1 MHISGTASG
10 ATQKHRFQFPSKANN
25 RETCP
30 PKYCCRI
37 MEFHFWTS
45 SRIQE
50 ERTRTAE
57 AAARKRTG
65 KSISRACYGCLYGP
79 ISPCSN
85 QALIVVGVNVAPR
98 GDAVRIAKIRLSY
111 MQGIFSQSRRP
122 CEMKNFAL
130 TNFAERCS
138 IHFGPEYRNHPGRA
152 GVLGPGIAAKSN
164 SVHFQAVRLMRMIFN
179 NSLFDGLIP
188 RAPRSLRI

>member
-1 MHISGTASG
+1 MPYRNIGFNFPLKQITGKLAPRSIAVASWNSISG
-10 ATQKHRFQFPSKANN
+10 RVPEFQRNVHELLRQPLENGLVKV
-25 RETCP
+25 
-30 PKYCCRI
+30 
-37 MEFHFWTS
+37 
-45 SRIQE
+45 
-50 ERTRTAE
+50 
-57 AAARKRTG
+57 
-65 KSISRACYGCLYGP
+65 SRALATVVLYGP

-188 RAPRSLRI
+188 RASPFSANLI